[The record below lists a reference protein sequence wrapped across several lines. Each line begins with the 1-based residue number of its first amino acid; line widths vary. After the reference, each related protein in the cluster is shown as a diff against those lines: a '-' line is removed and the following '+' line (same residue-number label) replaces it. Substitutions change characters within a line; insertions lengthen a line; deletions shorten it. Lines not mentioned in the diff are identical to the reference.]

1 MPNYVQIP
9 IPKNK
14 LDSHS
19 LIGWEQTTK
28 DIIDALGSQRNATIQ
43 VEDDHAMT
51 SEEAAIGTAQKANS
65 SSDCSTI

>member
-1 MPNYVQIP
+1 MPSYVQIP

-14 LDSHS
+14 LDSRS
-19 LIGWEQTTK
+19 LNGWEQTRK

-51 SEEAAIGTAQKANS
+51 SEKDAIGTSQEAKS